1 MSKCSGMT
9 LALACW
15 NNAGVPTQVFVHNE
29 YRTAANGARTLHAT
43 RFTDANGVPVT
54 VNAVDVKP
62 GACSGAA
69 TTVENI
75 VSPYNALGDLV
86 GVPVRE
92 VREFDAS
99 GTLVSTT
106 YYDTVTNA
114 PVTLPATA
122 IAVTTSL
129 AFTPVVVEMCEA
141 GVTFLRKFV
150 YHPSGTLFN
159 VYDTTADGQTG
170 FVASPAATIGRCTTG
185 TGGVTSIGAAGTIAA
200 ANTVQN
206 LLAAAARKGYAILNT
221 HATAELWIRN
231 GAAAA
236 IGTGFNLKA
245 GDYYEFPQD
254 IGSYDGVVTI
264 ISSTVNATFYVEEYK

>member
-1 MSKCSGMT
+1 MSKCSDMT

-54 VNAVDVKP
+54 VNAADVKP

-69 TTVENI
+69 ATVENI

-122 IAVTTSL
+122 VAVTTSL
-129 AFTPVVVEMCEA
+129 AFTPVVIEMCEA

-170 FVASPAATIGRCTTG
+170 FVATAAATIGRCATTFPPDVEFE
-185 TGGVTSIGAAGTIAA
+185 TLCD
-200 ANTVQN
+200 N
-206 LLAAAARKGYAILNT
+206 
-221 HATAELWIRN
+221 N
-231 GAAAA
+231 G
-236 IGTGFNLKA
+236 
-245 GDYYEFPQD
+245 
-254 IGSYDGVVTI
+254 GVVTEFTRRI
-264 ISSTVNATFYVEEYK
+264 ITTFSATGSSASVAEDFNLDLTAVYTPTGIVGKCNQDCDVAAPVGVVATWG